1 MTTTATTQATTFPFN
16 FQIPVPDG
24 MFNHLGFPELPETA
38 RLSIKLTGEF
48 THAQALVIANDIPR
62 LKVNPERAIRH
73 CLDSDSIDMDYVIGE
88 TMPAM
93 AKDMATESGD
103 QFQPK
108 AVEQISLE
116 HMNAL
121 KQAVE
126 QRHWESF
133 GKSVTLSPQMLQRL
147 NMDPLLYIEPSTD
160 EEDAG

>member
-1 MTTTATTQATTFPFN
+1 MTTAATQAITFPFN

-24 MFNHLGFPELPETA
+24 MANQIGFPQLPKNA

-48 THAQALVIANDIPR
+48 THDQAIVIAKGIPSLR
-62 LKVNPERAIRH
+62 VNPERAIRH

-88 TMPAM
+88 TMPEM
-93 AKDMATESGD
+93 AKHMATESGHP
-103 QFQPK
+103 FQPK
-108 AVEQISLE
+108 DVEQISLE

-121 KQAVE
+121 KEAVE

-133 GKSVTLSPQMLQRL
+133 SKSITLSPQMLQRL